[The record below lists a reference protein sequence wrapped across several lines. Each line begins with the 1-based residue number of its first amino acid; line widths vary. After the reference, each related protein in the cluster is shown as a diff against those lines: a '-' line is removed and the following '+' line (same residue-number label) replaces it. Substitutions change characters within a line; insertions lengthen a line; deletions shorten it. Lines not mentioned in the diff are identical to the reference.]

1 MKRQLL
7 FLTTIVS
14 LAFTS
19 TSQIQGYTVGQTVA
33 DFTVTDI
40 NGTVH
45 TLSDY
50 TSAGKWVVLDFF
62 FVACVPCQ
70 QTTPIFNELH
80 EKYGCNQADLI
91 CISMNT
97 GQDTDAQVI
106 AFENTYGGTF
116 SHAAAVSGD
125 GGAGAVNTAF
135 NPSAY
140 PTFCLI
146 GADMQLK
153 NADIW
158 PLANVGT
165 FETAINSA
173 GYNPTPTAC
182 GVASVNT
189 LESSSLDVVLYPN
202 PSKDATSIKV
212 GLESN
217 QEVNVIVYNAI
228 GAVVENQSFQGLTG
242 ENSFSVNTSDLEN
255 GHYMVNVQLADG
267 KATVKQLTVLR

>member
-7 FLTTIVS
+7 IFSTILS
-14 LAFTS
+14 FTFTS
-19 TSQIQGYTVGQTVA
+19 TAQIQGYTVGQTVA

-40 NGTVH
+40 DGTVH

-50 TSAGKWVVLDFF
+50 TNAGKWVVLDFF

-80 EKYGCNQADLI
+80 EKYGCNAADLI

-97 GQDTDAQVI
+97 GQDTDAQVTT
-106 AFENTYGGTF
+106 FENTYGGAF

-135 NPSAY
+135 NPAAF

-146 GADMQLK
+146 GADMELK

-158 PLANVGT
+158 PLTDVGT
-165 FETAINSA
+165 FETAINNA
-173 GYNPTPTAC
+173 GYNPTPATC
-182 GVASVNT
+182 GVASVNGA
-189 LESSSLDVVLYPN
+189 EASSLEVTLYPN
-202 PSKDATSIKV
+202 PSKDATSIRV

-217 QEVNVIVYNAI
+217 QDVNVVIFNAV
-228 GAVVENQSFQGLTG
+228 GAVVEKQLFNGVEG
-242 ENSFSVNTSDLEN
+242 ENSFSLNTSGLEN
-255 GHYMVNVQLADG
+255 GHYMVNVQLANG
-267 KATVKQLTVLR
+267 KDAIKQLSVIH

>member
-1 MKRQLL
+1 MKRHLL
-7 FLTTIVS
+7 IFSTILS
-14 LAFTS
+14 FAFAS
-19 TSQIQGYTVGQTVA
+19 TGQIQGYTVGQTVA

-40 NGTVH
+40 DGTVH

-50 TSAGKWVVLDFF
+50 TNAGKWVVLDFF

-80 EKYGCNQADLI
+80 EKYGCNAADLI

-97 GQDTDAQVI
+97 GQDNNAAVTN
-106 AFENTYGGTF
+106 FENTYGGTF

-135 NPSAY
+135 NPQAY

-158 PLANVGT
+158 PISNVGT
-165 FETAINSA
+165 FETAINGA
-173 GYNPTPTAC
+173 GYNPTPTVC
-182 GVASVNT
+182 GVANLTANEASTFEV
-189 LESSSLDVVLYPN
+189 SLYPN
-202 PSKDATSIKV
+202 PSKDAASVSV
-212 GLESN
+212 GLEN
-217 QEVNVIVYNAI
+217 DQDVNVIVYNTI
-228 GAVVENQSFQGLTG
+228 GAVVENQTFKGTTG
-242 ENSFSVNTSDLEN
+242 VNSFLINTSTLDN
-255 GHYMVNVQLADG
+255 GHYIVNVQLEDG
-267 KATVKQLTVLR
+267 SVAVKQLNVMH